1 MNINAYIEFKAK
13 TLIKDLAQNW
23 DKEKLNELRYVLND
37 MGQAESCPEH
47 LLDFE
52 CLDGRPIERIGIAA
66 YKLNQLLCGDIAGF
80 IEDHQ
85 DDMNDL
91 ASRVWKSITSGEL
104 KKNQVYIFLVTTHP
118 NHFEVLY
125 GVYSGG
131 AVYLGM
137 SPAQALEMN
146 RCRILN
152 GKIEIIKK
160 E

>member
-1 MNINAYIEFKAK
+1 
-13 TLIKDLAQNW
+13 
-23 DKEKLNELRYVLND
+23 
-37 MGQAESCPEH
+37 
-47 LLDFE
+47 
-52 CLDGRPIERIGIAA
+52 
-66 YKLNQLLCGDIAGF
+66 
-80 IEDHQ
+80 
-85 DDMNDL
+85 MNDL

-146 RCRILN
+146 RCRIQN

>member
-37 MGQAESCPEH
+37 MGQAESCPEY

-52 CLDGRPIERIGIAA
+52 CLDGRPIERIGVAA
-66 YKLNQLLCGDIAGF
+66 YKLNQFLCGDIVGF